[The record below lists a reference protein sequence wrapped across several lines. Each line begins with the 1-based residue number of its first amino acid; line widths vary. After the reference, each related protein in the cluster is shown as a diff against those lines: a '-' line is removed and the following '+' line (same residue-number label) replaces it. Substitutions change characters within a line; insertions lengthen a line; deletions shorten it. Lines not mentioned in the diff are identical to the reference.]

1 MSDYD
6 NIREDRYSD
15 KTERE
20 QKAREAAIDMHTD
33 NWMVAVTMCV
43 EKSNGVFEHVTD
55 VKYEGFDRIV
65 TKRKANSVDVFLE
78 EFHNK
83 DFAERAAAILL
94 AQHSNPEVA
103 ALLADMAANYAEF
116 QYENSIKE

>member
-6 NIREDRYSD
+6 NIREDRNNA
-15 KTERE
+15 KEERE
-20 QKAREAAIDMHTD
+20 QKARDAAIDMHTD
-33 NWMVAVTMCV
+33 NWIVAVTMSV

-55 VKYEGFDRIV
+55 VKYESFDRIV

-94 AQHSNPEVA
+94 AQHGQLAVD

-116 QYENSIKE
+116 QYEKNIKE